1 MGTHIYIH
9 VYIMIL
15 VMESDVVNNEFC
27 LDSKPPTTEAS
38 GTDGMFLGKLLQD
51 FWVSGRDFLLVSRDG
66 EF

>member
-1 MGTHIYIH
+1 
-9 VYIMIL
+9 MIL
-15 VMESDVVNNEFC
+15 VMESDMVNNEFC